1 MSAHCGHDHSISATG
16 PAARRA
22 LWAALV
28 INATMVIVELSAGVL
43 VGSVGLQA
51 DAADFFGDSVNYG
64 LSLMA
69 LNLGLIWRTRLA
81 TLKGS
86 VMGLFSVWVTGMI
99 VYHALNGTVPSAPLM
114 GGIGAFALLANLT
127 CAVILFRF
135 RGADANMKAVWVCTR
150 NDALSNVAVIIAAS
164 GVWAS
169 NSGIPD
175 LVVAAIIGGLAMFG
189 AIEVLRAA
197 RQERRH
203 GVALPVGSDD

>member
-1 MSAHCGHDHSISATG
+1 MSAGCGHDHTVSATG
-16 PAARRA
+16 PAARKA

-28 INATMVIVELSAGVL
+28 INAVMVVVELSAGVL
-43 VGSVGLQA
+43 GESVSLQA
-51 DAADFFGDSVNYG
+51 DAVDFFGDSVNYG
-64 LSLMA
+64 LSLMV

-86 VMGLFSVWVTGMI
+86 VMGLFGVWVTGMI
-99 VYHALNGTVPSAPLM
+99 VYHALSGTVPSAPVM
-114 GGIGAFALLANLT
+114 GGIGFLALVANVT

-135 RGADANMKAVWVCTR
+135 RGADANMKSVWVCTR

-175 LVVAAIIGGLAMFG
+175 LIVAGIIGTLAIVG

-197 RQERRH
+197 QKERRTPNP
-203 GVALPVGSDD
+203 AIIGSDD

>member
-1 MSAHCGHDHSISATG
+1 MSAHCGQDHCVSGTG

-28 INATMVIVELSAGVL
+28 INAGMVVVEVSAGVL
-43 VGSVGLQA
+43 GGSVGLQA
-51 DAADFFGDSVNYG
+51 DAADFFGDSMNYG
-64 LSLMA
+64 LSLIV

-86 VMGLFSVWVTGMI
+86 VMGLFGIWVAGMI
-99 VYHALNGTVPSAPLM
+99 VYHALNGTLPSAPLM
-114 GGIGAFALLANLT
+114 GSIGALALIANVT

-150 NDALSNVAVIIAAS
+150 NDAFSNVAVIIAAS

-175 LVVAAIIGGLAMFG
+175 LVVGGIIGTLAIIGS
-189 AIEVLRAA
+189 IEVLRAA
-197 RQERRH
+197 RQERQNNQP
-203 GVALPVGSDD
+203 VSVGSSD